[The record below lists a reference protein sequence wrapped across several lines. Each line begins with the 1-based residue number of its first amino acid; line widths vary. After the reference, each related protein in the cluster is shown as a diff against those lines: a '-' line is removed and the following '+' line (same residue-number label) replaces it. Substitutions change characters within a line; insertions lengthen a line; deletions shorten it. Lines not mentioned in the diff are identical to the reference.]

1 MVSPYL
7 KQGVGSSILPLST
20 MKNQIKYWYKKYVP
34 SGLQKFLYIL
44 KNIYELTKLG
54 LFKFEINKDTRMSQL
69 TWTYANSSDV
79 DKEFVSKI
87 IKYINAANNVD
98 LEFDTSIE
106 PDKSRQYEFE
116 YTNMNIFPGEHYRM
130 LVGIINTENFKNFIE
145 IGTGSG
151 IASKAILNK
160 TNADINTFDIIPWRE
175 DDSHLTK
182 VEFSNKRLTQIIED
196 LSNPDSFKKYLEL
209 ISNSDLILLDADKS
223 GIFED
228 SLLTKISTIS
238 FETKYRLLFIDDIRY
253 FSMYRIWK
261 KIHNP
266 KIDLTSF
273 GHWSGSGLVDIS
285 NGLIY
290 HD

>member
-1 MVSPYL
+1 V
-7 KQGVGSSILPLST
+7 
-20 MKNQIKYWYKKYVP
+20 KNKIQYWYKKYTP
-34 SGLQKFLYIL
+34 LILQKFLYIL
-44 KNIYELTKLG
+44 RNIIHVMRLG
-54 LFKFEINKDTRMSQL
+54 FFNFEIQQDSRMSQL
-69 TWTYANSSDV
+69 TWAFAESSKV
-79 DKEFVSKI
+79 DSAFISKI
-87 IKYINAANNVD
+87 VKYINAASSME
-98 LEFDTSIE
+98 LKFDPSIE

-116 YTNMNIFPGEHYRM
+116 YVNMNMFPGEHYRI

-151 IASKAILNK
+151 IASKAILNM

-175 DDSHLTK
+175 DNSHLTK
-182 VEFSNKRLTQIIED
+182 VEFNNDRLKQIDED
-196 LSNPDSFKKYLEL
+196 LSNQQAFNKYSEL

-223 GIFED
+223 GDFED
-228 SLLTKISTIS
+228 NLLTKMSRIS
-238 FETKYRLLFIDDIRY
+238 FESKFRLLFIDDIRY

-285 NGLIY
+285 NGIIY
-290 HD
+290 KD

>member
-1 MVSPYL
+1 
-7 KQGVGSSILPLST
+7 

-34 SGLQKFLYIL
+34 NGLQKFLYIL

-182 VEFSNKRLTQIIED
+182 VEFNNKRLTQIIED

-228 SLLTKISTIS
+228 LLLSKISTIS

>member
-1 MVSPYL
+1 
-7 KQGVGSSILPLST
+7 

-34 SGLQKFLYIL
+34 SSIQKFLYIL

-54 LFKFEINKDTRMSQL
+54 LFKYEINKDTRMSQL
-69 TWTYANSSDV
+69 TWSYANSSDV
-79 DKEFVSKI
+79 DKELISRI
-87 IKYINAANNVD
+87 TEYINAANNVD
-98 LEFDTSIE
+98 LQFDSNIE
-106 PDKSRQYEFE
+106 PNNSRQYEFE
-116 YTNMNIFPGEHYRM
+116 YTNMNMFPGEHYRI

-175 DDSHLTK
+175 DNSHLTK
-182 VEFSNKRLTQIIED
+182 VEFNNNRLKQINED
-196 LSNPDSFKKYLEL
+196 LSNQQAFNKYSEL
-209 ISNSDLILLDADKS
+209 IFKSDLILLDADKS
-223 GIFED
+223 GDFED
-228 SLLTKISTIS
+228 NLLTKMSRIS
-238 FETKYRLLFIDDIRY
+238 FESKFRLLFIDDIRY

-285 NGLIY
+285 NGIIY
-290 HD
+290 KD

>member
-1 MVSPYL
+1 
-7 KQGVGSSILPLST
+7 
-20 MKNQIKYWYKKYVP
+20 MKNKIIYWYKKYVP
-34 SGLQKFLYIL
+34 RGIQKLFYIL
-44 KNIYELTKLG
+44 KNIDELIKLG
-54 LFKFEINKDTRMSQL
+54 LFNFDLNKDTRMSQL

-79 DKEFVSKI
+79 DKELISRI
-87 IKYINAANNVD
+87 TEYINAANNVD
-98 LEFDTSIE
+98 LQFDSNIE
-106 PDKSRQYEFE
+106 PDESRQYEFE
-116 YTNMNIFPGEHYRM
+116 YTNMNMFPGEHYRM
-130 LVGIINTENFKNFIE
+130 LVGIINTENFKNFME

-182 VEFSNKRLTQIIED
+182 VEFTNNRLTQIIEN
-196 LSNPDSFKKYLEL
+196 LSNPQSFRKYSEL
-209 ISNSDLILLDADKS
+209 ISSSDLILLDADKS
-223 GIFED
+223 GTFED

-238 FETKYRLLFIDDIRY
+238 FESKYRLLFIDDIRY
-253 FSMYRIWK
+253 FSMYKIWK

-290 HD
+290 KD

>member
-160 TNADINTFDIIPWRE
+160 TNADINTFDIIPWKE

-182 VEFSNKRLTQIIED
+182 VEFNNKRLTQIIED

-253 FSMYRIWK
+253 FSMYKIWK

>member
-1 MVSPYL
+1 
-7 KQGVGSSILPLST
+7 
-20 MKNQIKYWYKKYVP
+20 MKNKIKYWYKKYAP
-34 SGLQKFLYIL
+34 ISFQKFIYIL
-44 KNIYELTKLG
+44 KNINELTKLG
-54 LFKFEINKDTRMSQL
+54 IFNFEMNKHTRMSQL
-69 TWTYANSSDV
+69 TWTYANSSEV
-79 DKEFVSKI
+79 DNDFVSRI
-87 IKYINAANNVD
+87 TKYINAANNIE
-98 LEFDTSIE
+98 LHFDSSIE

-116 YTNMNIFPGEHYRM
+116 YTNMNMFPGEHYRM

-160 TNADINTFDIIPWRE
+160 TNEDIKTFDIVPWRE

-182 VEFSNKRLTQIIED
+182 VEFSNNRLTQIIED
-196 LSNPDSFKKYLEL
+196 LSNPQSFKRHSEL

-223 GIFED
+223 GSFED
-228 SLLTKISTIS
+228 SLLTKISSIS
-238 FETKYRLLFIDDIRY
+238 FESKYRLLFIDDIRY
-253 FSMYRIWK
+253 FSMYKIWK
-261 KIHNP
+261 KIQNP

-273 GHWSGSGLVDIS
+273 GHWSGSGLVNIT

>member
-1 MVSPYL
+1 LPLSE
-7 KQGVGSSILPLST
+7 KQGVGSSILPLAT

-34 SGLQKFLYIL
+34 SRIQKFLYIL

-54 LFKFEINKDTRMSQL
+54 LFKYEINKDTRMSQL

-79 DKEFVSKI
+79 DKELI
-87 IKYINAANNVD
+87 LRITEYINAANNVD
-98 LEFDTSIE
+98 LQFDSNIE

-116 YTNMNIFPGEHYRM
+116 YTNMNMFPGEHYRI

-175 DDSHLTK
+175 DNSHLTK
-182 VEFSNKRLTQIIED
+182 VEFNNDRLKQINED
-196 LSNPDSFKKYLEL
+196 LSNQQAFNKYSEL

-223 GIFED
+223 GDFED
-228 SLLTKISTIS
+228 NLLTKMSTIS
-238 FETKYRLLFIDDIRY
+238 FESKFRLLFIDDIRY

-285 NGLIY
+285 NGIIY
-290 HD
+290 KD